1 MSIASIAEQTA
12 EQPAEQPAER
22 QTGNRLLSRLS
33 RHRMFVAGA
42 VLLGAMLLAALLADV
57 IAVLPPDRM
66 QFRLRFHAPGSLA
79 WLGTDNYGR
88 DVCSRVLHG
97 ARLSLLIATT
107 VAAATA
113 AGGTAIGLVAGY
125 FRRLDGVLMRVMDAL
140 MAFPAVLL
148 AIAVAA
154 ALGPSIGSAIIALS
168 IVYTP
173 RTVRVVRACVLVI
186 RELEYVEAAVVCGA
200 GHVRI
205 ICKHIL
211 PNSLT
216 SLIVQ
221 TSFVFAYAILAEAIL
236 SFLGVGPPPPIP
248 TWGNMIAEG
257 KDFMH
262 DAPWIALFPGLAIL
276 VTAMAANFI
285 GDGLRD
291 ALDPRTPIEA
301 RG

>member
-1 MSIASIAEQTA
+1 MSIATIAAT
-12 EQPAEQPAER
+12 PVR
-22 QTGNRLLSRLS
+22 GSTRDGLLARLS
-33 RHRMFVAGA
+33 QHRLFVVGA
-42 VLLGAMLLAALLADV
+42 VLLSAMVLAALLADF
-57 IAVLPPDRM
+57 ITALPPDRM
-66 QFRLRFHAPGSLA
+66 QFRLRFQGPGRLA

-88 DVCSRVLHG
+88 DVWSRVLHG
-97 ARLSLLIATT
+97 AQLSLLIATT
-107 VAAATA
+107 VSAATA
-113 AGGTAIGLVAGY
+113 IGGTAIGLLAGY
-125 FRRLDGVLMRVMDAL
+125 FRRLDDLLMRLMDAL

-168 IVYTP
+168 VVYTP

-186 RELEYVEAAVVCGA
+186 RELDYVQAALVCGA
-200 GHVRI
+200 GDLRI
-205 ICKHIL
+205 ICKHVL

-216 SLIVQ
+216 PLIVQ

-236 SFLGVGPPPPIP
+236 SFLGVGPPPPTP

-262 DAPWIALFPGLAIL
+262 EAWWIALFPGLAIL
-276 VTAMAANFI
+276 MTAMAANFM

-291 ALDPRTPIEA
+291 ALDPRTPLEPA